1 MTAIAHH
8 LPRGSQIA
16 LGGRS
21 EPGLAVERLRLADEL
36 LELGTTE
43 LGLSFGESK
52 ELLEKAGVDVDE
64 DGAVELHRR
73 TEGWAAG
80 LYLIALAC
88 RSPGGVSGAPSAQV
102 AGDDRFV
109 TDYLRV
115 EHLSRLSA
123 KQLRFLTRTAIL
135 DRMCGELCDAVM
147 QRRDSGRMLE
157 TIERSN
163 LFLVPL
169 DHRRAWFRYH
179 ELFRDVLLT
188 ELGRREPDEV
198 PELYRRAADWCEAN
212 ELPEEALHY
221 AFEGGD
227 TQRAAYLIC
236 SLALPLYRAGRMAT
250 VEEWLDR
257 LEPTV
262 DEYPPAGVIRAWLHA
277 LGGRPAEAERWLDSV
292 ERSTYEG
299 PMPDGSAS
307 FRHWVAMLRALLCP
321 AGVEAMRADAALA
334 VSGLAPLSPW
344 QPTAL
349 LLLGVASLLEGDND
363 AADLTLARAVEAA
376 RVASASYAHVVA
388 LSERAL
394 IALERDDT
402 AAAAEIV
409 REARAAVD
417 DNRIGDHVSTSVLLA
432 ASARVAFRLGDRREA
447 RGDLLRAQRLRPLLT
462 PALPWHAVQTLVE
475 LTRAH
480 LALGDTDGA
489 AALLRQAREVLRV
502 RPCLGVLV
510 DHVAELRRQLASYD
524 ASGSGWASSLTTAEL
539 RLLPLLSTHLTFREI
554 GERLYVSRNTV
565 KTQAISI
572 YRKLDVS
579 SRGDAVARA
588 AELGLRGG
596 RGPWSGRGLHPFRMM
611 RPRHDGGRM
620 TTRRG
625 MDDFE
630 TILRRLAIRDDRY
643 IESILT
649 PDPTS
654 LALPG
659 STCARTRW
667 RGSVR

>member
-1 MTAIAHH
+1 MSRTRC
-8 LPRGSQIA
+8 PGCTE
-16 LGGRS
+16 GR
-21 EPGLAVERLRLADEL
+21 P
-36 LELGTTE
+36 T
-43 LGLSFGESK
+43 
-52 ELLEKAGVDVDE
+52 
-64 DGAVELHRR
+64 GARR
-73 TEGWAAG
+73 T
-80 LYLIALAC
+80 
-88 RSPGGVSGAPSAQV
+88 S
-102 AGDDRFV
+102 F
-109 TDYLRV
+109 
-115 EHLSRLSA
+115 H
-123 KQLRFLTRTAIL
+123 
-135 DRMCGELCDAVM
+135 
-147 QRRDSGRMLE
+147 
-157 TIERSN
+157 
-163 LFLVPL
+163 
-169 DHRRAWFRYH
+169 
-179 ELFRDVLLT
+179 
-188 ELGRREPDEV
+188 
-198 PELYRRAADWCEAN
+198 
-212 ELPEEALHY
+212 EEALRY
-221 AFEGGD
+221 AFAGGD
-227 TQRAAYLIC
+227 TRRAAYLIS

-307 FRHWVAMLRALLCP
+307 FHHWVAMLRALLCP
-321 AGVEAMRADAALA
+321 AGVEAMRADAELA
-334 VSGLAPLSPW
+334 VSGLAPFSPW

-349 LLLGVASLLEGDND
+349 LLLGVALLLEGDND
-363 AADLTLARAVEAA
+363 AADLTLARTVEAA
-376 RVASASYAHVVA
+376 RVAGASYAHVIA

-402 AAAAEIV
+402 AAAAAIV

-432 ASARVAFRLGDRREA
+432 ASARVALRLGDRREA
-447 RGDLLRAQRLRPLLT
+447 HEDLLRAQRLRPLLT

-524 ASGSGWASSLTTAEL
+524 ESGSGWASSLTTAEL

-588 AELGLRGG
+588 AELGLVEAAAL
-596 RGPWSGRGLHPFRMM
+596 GPAGDFTPSG
-611 RPRHDGGRM
+611 
-620 TTRRG
+620 
-625 MDDFE
+625 
-630 TILRRLAIRDDRY
+630 
-643 IESILT
+643 
-649 PDPTS
+649 
-654 LALPG
+654 
-659 STCARTRW
+659 
-667 RGSVR
+667 